1 MSDKQYLT
9 IEATTRTAG
18 GKSAARKM
26 RRAGK
31 IPAILNSQGKS
42 TKLELDP
49 KLLSKS
55 WQLNDKKFNLAHEG
69 KTQLVKITELQI
81 DPVKRLALHI
91 DLAPVVD

>member
-9 IEATTRTAG
+9 IEATTRTTG
-18 GKSAARKM
+18 GKGAARKM

-31 IPAILNSQGKS
+31 IPAVLNSKGSS

-55 WQLNDKKFNLAHEG
+55 WQLNDRKFNLSHEG

-91 DLAPVVD
+91 DLAPAVD